1 MPMLSKSQI
10 KAISSLQSKK
20 LRQKYAQFIVE
31 GEKSILELKD
41 SAKYVIDTIIS
52 ENEMPDSILK
62 EFGKHTD
69 IQLIENAKA
78 SFRKITTQNTPSGLL
93 AVINIPKIDFNT
105 ILSELKSGLHLFLDT
120 IQDPGNLG
128 TIIRTADW
136 FGIKNIL
143 ANEGCADLYNPKTIQ
158 ASMGSFSRVNFIPA
172 DTNTLLKLKEKGM
185 VMIGASLDGE
195 NASGFMFP
203 DNSMMVMGNEGKG
216 ISPGIL
222 EILDRQIT
230 ITKTGNAESLNVAI
244 ATSIL
249 CYEYSTRAQR
259 SKI

>member
-1 MPMLSKSQI
+1 MLSKSQI

-31 GEKSILELKD
+31 GEKSILEVKD
-41 SAKYVIDTIIS
+41 SANYVIDTIIS
-52 ENEMPDSILK
+52 ENEMPDSIRMA
-62 EFGKHTD
+62 FTNTTD
-69 IQLIENAKA
+69 IQLIENTGA
-78 SFRKITTQNTPSGLL
+78 SFRKITSQNTPSGLL
-93 AVINIPKIDFNT
+93 AVINIPKVDFDAV
-105 ILSELKSGLHLFLDT
+105 LSELKTGLHLFLDT

-158 ASMGSFSRVNFIPA
+158 ASMGSFSRINFIPA
-172 DTNTLLKLKEKGM
+172 NVDTLRKLKEKGM
-185 VMIGASLDGE
+185 VIIGATLEGE
-195 NASGFMFP
+195 DITRFNFP
-203 DNSMMVMGNEGKG
+203 ENGILVMGNEGKG
-216 ISPGIL
+216 ISP
-222 EILDRQIT
+222 EIIELLDKQIT
-230 ITKTGNAESLNVAI
+230 IVKAGSAESLNVAI

-249 CYEYSTRAQR
+249 CYEYSAKAQR